1 MDLTTFQ
8 YITTLP
14 DVITNQDWYMLAC
27 MSFNLGL
34 TFFWFVLLIW
44 ILDLLF
50 TCLSKFYKKG
60 RE

>member
-8 YITTLP
+8 YITVIP
-14 DVITNQDWYMLAC
+14 DSITNADWYALAC
-27 MSFNLGL
+27 RSFNLGL

>member
-8 YITTLP
+8 YITSIP
-14 DVITNQDWYMLAC
+14 EVITNRDWYFLAC
-27 MSFNLGL
+27 LSFNLGL